1 MVGYLIIYRPNR
13 SRAASIVSSP
23 RSLAVSQT
31 LVIAFSSTSLGL
43 SDQSMSSS
51 CSHDLDR
58 RVNVILN
65 EINIV
70 KPELFQSELP
80 ECHSTRNSSRSTSGG
95 STSVSTSPTIELLDN
110 AKHAIESSSLS
121 NSQQHIVTG
130 KVNITI
136 HIHRWQKLLLA
147 MKKSKQSQ
155 ASIDVSARW
164 SVFEDTEKSRRK
176 LLNIW
181 SGYSIYFPRI
191 CEERGSYHS
200 CYKKSSPR
208 KEPSAAAKGRVLTTD
223 AAAPDRL
230 KIRSDGRNREL
241 AAWVEMRRISGG
253 ELQGQLE
260 RSITSM
266 RSYITYASTNCE
278 TSDSI
283 HPDSGALSYRPSAK

>member
-1 MVGYLIIYRPNR
+1 
-13 SRAASIVSSP
+13 
-23 RSLAVSQT
+23 
-31 LVIAFSSTSLGL
+31 
-43 SDQSMSSS
+43 MSSS

-65 EINIV
+65 EINKV

-80 ECHSTRNSSRSTSGG
+80 ECHSTRNSSRSTSG

-110 AKHAIESSSLS
+110 AKHASESSSLS
-121 NSQQHIVTG
+121 NSQQHIVTE
-130 KVNITI
+130 KVSITI

-164 SVFEDTEKSRRK
+164 SVFEDTDKSRRK
-176 LLNIW
+176 ILNIY
-181 SGYSIYFPRI
+181 SGNSIYFPSI

-200 CYKKSSPR
+200 CYKKSSRRR
-208 KEPSAAAKGRVLTTD
+208 KEPSAAAKGRVLTPD

-230 KIRSDGRNREL
+230 KIRSDGRDREL
-241 AAWVEMRRISGG
+241 AAWIEMRRKSGG

-260 RSITSM
+260 RSLTSM
-266 RSYITYASTNCE
+266 RSYITYASTSCE